1 MAQVYHTNAV
11 TNERTR
17 LIFQQSNKSKK
28 ELAEEHGTSVKT
40 VGKWQSRDFVKDKSS
55 VAHNIYRTFNIF
67 EREIILTVR
76 RMTWMPLDDLVD
88 SVKDIFFKANRTNVY
103 RVLLKANL
111 NKKPKE
117 LRRKAQKFKEY
128 KPGFLHVDVTYL
140 PVING
145 IRKYL
150 FVAIDRATRVVYFEV
165 YDHKTAKNA
174 KTFLKHCIEF
184 YPFKI
189 THVLTDNGFE
199 FTNNQIRS
207 KKGEA
212 CTKKAIFT
220 LLCELNNIEHRTTKP
235 CHPYTNGMVE
245 RVNGTI
251 KNNTIKIRIYK
262 TQKEMKE
269 NLIDFLIHYILH
281 RSHSGLRKEL
291 KIKTPLEAVYEWYEI
306 EPELFKE
313 TPNMFKAKVL
323 ALEEQRCET

>member
-76 RMTWMPLDDLVD
+76 RMTWMPLDDL
-88 SVKDIFFKANRTNVY
+88 
-103 RVLLKANL
+103 
-111 NKKPKE
+111 E
-117 LRRKAQKFKEY
+117 KFKEY